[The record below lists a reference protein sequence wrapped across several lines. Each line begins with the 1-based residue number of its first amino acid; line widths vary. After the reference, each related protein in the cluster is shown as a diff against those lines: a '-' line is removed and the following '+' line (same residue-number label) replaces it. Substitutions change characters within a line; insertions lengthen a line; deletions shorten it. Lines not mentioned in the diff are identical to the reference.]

1 MKKSQTIFVRSAV
14 KTALTLSLVSMAALA
29 QAADLDQILYA
40 TPVEQDVFK
49 PVEIGSG
56 WYLRGDIAYVAS
68 SHVKGRLKELDFLGS
83 TRFDTKATAAYSGGV
98 GYQFTDN
105 FRGDVTAG
113 YRNMKISDTPVE
125 AGIWEVMANAYYDI
139 GNFSGVTPYIGA
151 GIGMANVGYK
161 FNNLGYT
168 IFDVDNGEFVE
179 GVVGGHKSTR
189 LQWALMAGAA
199 IDVSENVKIDLGYRY
214 SRIASG
220 TAGNAGPLTIA
231 DKGLESHQLRAGLRF
246 TTW

>member
-1 MKKSQTIFVRSAV
+1 
-14 KTALTLSLVSMAALA
+14 
-29 QAADLDQILYA
+29 
-40 TPVEQDVFK
+40 
-49 PVEIGSG
+49 
-56 WYLRGDIAYVAS
+56 
-68 SHVKGRLKELDFLGS
+68 
-83 TRFDTKATAAYSGGV
+83 
-98 GYQFTDN
+98 
-105 FRGDVTAG
+105 
-113 YRNMKISDTPVE
+113 
-125 AGIWEVMANAYYDI
+125 MANAYYDI

-151 GIGMANVGYK
+151 GIGMANVDYK
-161 FNNLGYT
+161 VKGPVGDF
-168 IFDVDNGEFVE
+168 INGQDT
-179 GVVGGHKSTR
+179 TR